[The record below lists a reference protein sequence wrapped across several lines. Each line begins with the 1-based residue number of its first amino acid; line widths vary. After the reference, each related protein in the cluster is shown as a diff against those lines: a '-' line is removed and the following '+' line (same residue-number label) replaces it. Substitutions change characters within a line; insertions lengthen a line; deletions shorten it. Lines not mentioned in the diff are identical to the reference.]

1 MKLVLDASIG
11 IKWLLPEHDSPRA
24 IAIRDNFCK
33 QIDELIAPDTFPVEV
48 AHALTR
54 AERKGLLQP
63 PEATDKFNDIAAT
76 LPRLYSYLPLLPRAL
91 ELSSLMRLGV
101 YDCLYVA
108 LAEREQCP
116 VVTADQRMVTLFPS
130 EVVSLASL

>member
-11 IKWLLPEHDSPRA
+11 IKWLLPEQDYPQA
-24 IAIRDNFCK
+24 ITIRDNFCK
-33 QIDELIAPDTFPVEV
+33 QIDELLAPDTFPVEV

-54 AERKGLLQP
+54 AERRGLLQP

-91 ELSSLMRLGV
+91 ELSSLTRLGV

-108 LAEREQCP
+108 LAEREQC
-116 VVTADQRMVTLFPS
+116 
-130 EVVSLASL
+130 